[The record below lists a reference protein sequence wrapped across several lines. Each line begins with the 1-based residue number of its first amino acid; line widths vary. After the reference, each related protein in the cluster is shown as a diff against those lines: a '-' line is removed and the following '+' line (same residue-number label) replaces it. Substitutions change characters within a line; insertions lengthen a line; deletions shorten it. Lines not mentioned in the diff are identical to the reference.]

1 MIEKIV
7 TYGQT
12 AYEAY
17 CAASDG
23 KSLVSGEPLPAWDA
37 LPEPIASA
45 WNRSGAAVCDDI
57 IGDGLPGSE
66 IAEVGRLRE
75 LITGTR
81 ERLENLAA
89 GLELSAAATSPSK
102 KSEIERE
109 CAEAVRGIAAGL
121 DGA

>member
-1 MIEKIV
+1 MIEKVV
-7 TYGQT
+7 TYGQV
-12 AYEAY
+12 AYGAY

-37 LPEPIASA
+37 LDERIVSA
-45 WNRSGAAVCDDI
+45 WNRAGAAVCDVV
-57 IGDGLPGSE
+57 IGDDLAPGE
-66 IAEVGRLRE
+66 RTAV
-75 LITGTR
+75 R

-89 GLELSAAATSPSK
+89 GMEMSASASHPSK
-102 KSEIERE
+102 KSEIERG